1 MGSRVE
7 PIVRVAGPDDVAAI
21 CKFGETYVPPHCSP
35 LVGAAAAAEQVRA
48 WWNETYV
55 SRAVAQGLVVV
66 GTTDGV
72 LIGVAQ
78 RGRRGEDHVI
88 YKLYVHPQHRSGGLG
103 RRLVNA
109 LIAQLPASTDR
120 VYVEQFVS
128 NERAGAFYERE
139 GFVVDTVE
147 PSRSGDPRAATVW
160 RVRHFPRS

>member
-1 MGSRVE
+1 MGSGAE
-7 PIVRVAGPDDVAAI
+7 PVVRVAGPDDVAGI
-21 CKFGETYVPPHCSP
+21 CEFGETYVPPHCSP
-35 LVGAAAAAEQVRA
+35 LVGAAAAAEQVRT

-55 SRAVAQGLVVV
+55 SRAVAHGLVVV
-66 GTTDGV
+66 GETCGELV
-72 LIGVAQ
+72 GVAQ

-103 RRLVNA
+103 PRLVNA
-109 LIAQLPASTDR
+109 LIAQLPADADR

-139 GFVVDTVE
+139 GFVVDAVE

-160 RVRHFPRS
+160 RVRSLSRS